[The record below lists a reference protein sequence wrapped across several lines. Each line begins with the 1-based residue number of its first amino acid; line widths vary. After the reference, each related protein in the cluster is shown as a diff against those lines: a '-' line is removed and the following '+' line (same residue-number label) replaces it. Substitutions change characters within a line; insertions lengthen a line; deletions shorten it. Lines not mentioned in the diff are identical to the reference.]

1 MDFVLSALA
10 WLREFGVLGWI
21 RGRFVSRGNPL
32 YDKLAHE
39 ARRWADRLPPPYSSL
54 DWRALL
60 GELLSPKEATSL
72 TPGSREVGE
81 KLRHSEVPSER
92 LWSQA
97 LQEQWERVSG
107 TLPSDETHPFF
118 AAALENVL
126 PYLNELANRL
136 ERAASQEEGAFRHTA
151 YKQLQPNDRSASSI
165 DVDRDRFLGGV
176 VAEFKRELRLSEFIP
191 LRVIPYAT
199 GEKSK
204 PQPHKSGEEPSEGE
218 AQTRE
223 AKSFDEL
230 AEEGSVLVVGPPGS
244 GKTSAL
250 KRLLLRLA
258 EEARH
263 DERAPLPV
271 YLEWA
276 DGSFLEQ
283 IRRTLHRHGLCDSYD
298 TLDEAWVRD
307 ALQRGEFI
315 LLVDD
320 VHHVTGNDEAL
331 RQSGLLDL
339 LGYNSTRCLLMSR
352 DTGAHGRLGLPPY
365 KPAPLDRE
373 EALQVLSLHSGED
386 DAHRMLY
393 ALWKDEPSR
402 SLYSTPQMLRFA
414 AEVYEPKSDV
424 FRNKTLLFERY
435 LERRHEK
442 EKTLSAEA
450 LPLDL
455 KQGLLASLAYA
466 LLTDKQAPSS
476 HGTADRRLLTRVANE
491 KRQELGYDD
500 RSTAD
505 VIDRLLAEGYLVR
518 RGQAIRFEHD
528 QWLEFFAA
536 RALFERGET
545 IHVLRT
551 EPSSRAEVA
560 RFVAGCYTPQSARER
575 LDFWHRFWEDLAM
588 LDFFALQ
595 PCLNVRRGT
604 MLGNWKAAFEGFARE
619 EEDVLRAFADVLR
632 LYVGLAEHHFPL
644 LQGLIQPQTE
654 GDVGIVVDTN
664 SFYYGYRK
672 LPPGAEVVAR
682 FNSARVAEERG
693 TTARSVF
700 LKLFG
705 ELGVEEGVHYY
716 YRPAPVQESPAL
728 FAFKDLKS
736 QLLALAEKGR
746 LPEPTETVHERIY
759 TEALAFS
766 SRQLRGRRSSR
777 RLRLED
783 MLETEALLDSLRE
796 MQTRRFGAWTEI
808 DGGDDHMR
816 MLRDR
821 RVYAADFESD
831 LRAFL
836 QAHPDLALPQVKEPF
851 PELGEVFERNLWR
864 DDPLDEEDRAS
875 LIAFSPTF
883 YYQVYACYKRMV
895 ETCFPTATQSFEL
908 CSRFPI
914 RIVLAEDDLDNRKI
928 FGKRT
933 LYAMP
938 PQIQKEPIQ
947 VELVKMNTDRA
958 RELERELEGYGWVW
972 WRWDFKSFQRVE
984 PLRNAVYGLLRRDLE
999 KLIGRS

>member
-1 MDFVLSALA
+1 MPRIAFQVTSTPRSDKVKETLQTFVEHSLYETYGWVRIYILTTKQKPYGGKGFKNIIGDRFGFDPKSDILDRTDL
-10 WLREFGVLGWI
+10 LREISGFPLDKAHRVLDILEAHFG
-21 RGRFVSRGNPL
+21 
-32 YDKLAHE
+32 DE
-39 ARRWADRLPPPYSSL
+39 
-54 DWRALL
+54 
-60 GELLSPKEATSL
+60 
-72 TPGSREVGE
+72 E
-81 KLRHSEVPSER
+81 KK
-92 LWSQA
+92 
-97 LQEQWERVSG
+97 
-107 TLPSDETHPFF
+107 
-118 AAALENVL
+118 AA
-126 PYLNELANRL
+126 
-136 ERAASQEEGAFRHTA
+136 
-151 YKQLQPNDRSASSI
+151 
-165 DVDRDRFLGGV
+165 VDRHRFLDKV
-176 VAEFKRELRLSEFIP
+176 AAEFGRESRLSKLIP
-191 LRVIPYAT
+191 LRVIPYGAS
-199 GEKSK
+199 EKGK
-204 PQPHKSGEEPSEGE
+204 PQPNKGGEEPSEGE
-218 AQTRE
+218 VQTRE

-230 AEEGSVLVVGPPGS
+230 AKEGSALVTGPPGS

-258 EEARH
+258 EEARR

-271 YLEWA
+271 YLEWEG
-276 DGSFLEQ
+276 GSFLEQ

-298 TLDEAWVRD
+298 ALDEAWVRD
-307 ALQRGEFI
+307 TLKRGELA
-315 LLVDD
+315 LLIDD
-320 VHHVTGNDEAL
+320 VHHLTSDEATFH
-331 RQSGLLDL
+331 RSGLLDL
-339 LGYNSTRCLLMSR
+339 LGYNSMRCLLMSR

-365 KPAPLDRE
+365 KPAPLNRE

-393 ALWKDEPSR
+393 ALWKDKPSR
-402 SLYSTPQMLRFA
+402 KLYGTPQMLRFA

-424 FRNKTLLFERY
+424 FRNKTLLFKRY
-435 LERRHEK
+435 LERRHKK
-442 EKTLSAEA
+442 EGTLSAEA

-575 LDFWHRFWEDLAM
+575 LDFWHRFWEDPAM

-632 LYVGLAEHHFPL
+632 LYVDLVKRHFPSL
-644 LQGLIQPQTE
+644 RSQIRPRTE
-654 GDVGIVVDTN
+654 GDVGIVVDTS

-672 LPPGAEVVAR
+672 LHLGAEPVFH
-682 FNSARVAEERG
+682 FNGEYIERG
-693 TTARSVF
+693 AEWDF
-700 LKLFG
+700 LSK
-705 ELGVEEGVHYY
+705 LGVEGDYHCHLGPSPVEE
-716 YRPAPVQESPAL
+716 APVL

-736 QLLALAEKGR
+736 QLLALAKKGR
-746 LPEPTETVHERIY
+746 LPEPTEMVHERIY

-766 SRQLRGRRSSR
+766 TRQLRGRRSSR

-783 MLETEALLDSLRE
+783 MLETEALLDGLRG
-796 MQTRRFGAWTEI
+796 MQTRHSRTQVKI

-816 MLRDR
+816 MLQDR
-821 RVYAADFESD
+821 KVYAADFESD
-831 LRAFL
+831 LRAFS
-836 QAHPDLALPQVKEPF
+836 QAHPDLALPRIKEPF
-851 PELGEVFERNLWR
+851 PELGEVFERNLWL
-864 DDPLDEEDRAS
+864 DDPLDEEDRAA
-875 LIAFSPTF
+875 LIAFSPAF
-883 YYQVYACYKRMV
+883 YRQVYTCYKRMV
-895 ETCFPTATQSFEL
+895 ETCFPTATRSFEL
-908 CSRFPI
+908 YSRFPV

-933 LYAMP
+933 LYGPMP
-938 PQIQKEPIQ
+938 SQEDPIR
-947 VELVKMNTDRA
+947 VDLVKMNTDRA
-958 RELERELEGYGWVW
+958 RELERELEGCGWVW
-972 WRWDFKSFQRVE
+972 WRWDFWSFQRVE

-999 KLIGRS
+999 KRLGRS